1 MGFCGGLGSPESQ
14 GRKWQQPTRPHHHE
28 DAAGPGR
35 TRTPQTPG
43 RGELCGKEPIFLK
56 KKGPPPEQENK
67 RPGVQRWEQAPTWRH
82 PGGDG

>member
-1 MGFCGGLGSPESQ
+1 MGFCGGPGSPESQ
-14 GRKWQQPTRPHHHE
+14 GRKRQQPPRPHHHE

-35 TRTPQTPG
+35 TWEPQTPG
-43 RGELCGKEPIFLK
+43 RGELCGKKPIFL

-67 RPGVQRWEQAPTWRH
+67 RPGAQRWGQAPTWRH